1 MMALKNRQDDS
12 AATNDQKRKLSLSI
26 IIFVWQQKNI
36 RFDWIAFMNDLI
48 YLVEMNEI
56 YQYGNCK
63 VK

>member
-1 MMALKNRQDDS
+1 MALKNRQDDS

-56 YQYGNCK
+56 YQYGN
-63 VK
+63 